1 MLSGTQAF
9 LGTSASMVTC
19 SELGCVQCALI
30 WKSVMVASPIRRMM
44 KVILRIALLTCL
56 DGLEPI
62 QSHRNVAC
70 NTALVSTI
78 LQRTAS
84 DFLCRPRTDA
94 NNLANIQHEYHAR
107 YGTHGSQFDH
117 LKHNNTRRFDATRA
131 GLVSIRGEQSERWM
145 RSCVMSD
152 GSFVRKLHFASRS
165 HRRVPSRWPVEKGQ
179 HARFHA
185 CRVRP

>member
-1 MLSGTQAF
+1 
-9 LGTSASMVTC
+9 
-19 SELGCVQCALI
+19 
-30 WKSVMVASPIRRMM
+30 MM

-78 LQRTAS
+78 LQRTAF
-84 DFLCRPRTDA
+84 DFLRRPRTDA

-145 RSCVMSD
+145 RSCDERWKLRSQVMFCIYISAARIF
-152 GSFVRKLHFASRS
+152 GIYISASFGISGAVGIS
-165 HRRVPSRWPVEKGQ
+165 
-179 HARFHA
+179 
-185 CRVRP
+185 

>member
-1 MLSGTQAF
+1 MSGTQAC
-9 LGTSASMVTC
+9 LGTSASIVTC

-30 WKSVMVASPIRRMM
+30 WKSVSCLANTTYDESDPEDR
-44 KVILRIALLTCL
+44 VIDLPAL

-70 NTALVSTI
+70 NTAVVSTI
-78 LQRTAS
+78 LQRTAF
-84 DFLCRPRTDA
+84 DFLRRPRTDA
-94 NNLANIQHEYHAR
+94 NTLANIQHEYHAR
-107 YGTHGSQFDH
+107 HGTHGSQFDH

-145 RSCVMSD
+145 RSCDEAMEAS
-152 GSFVRKLHFASRS
+152 FASYVLHLDLACAFR
-165 HRRVPSRWPVEKGQ
+165 HAGPWKRRQ
-179 HARFHA
+179 HARFHG

>member
-1 MLSGTQAF
+1 MECKRAWARLLARWPAA
-9 LGTSASMVTC
+9 SAVACNARS
-19 SELGCVQCALI
+19 SESQ
-30 WKSVMVASPIRRMM
+30 SVARPIRRVM
-44 KVILRIALLTCL
+44 KMVLQIALLTCL

-107 YGTHGSQFDH
+107 HGTHGSHFDH

-131 GLVSIRGEQSERWM
+131 GLVSIPGAQGERWIEIVSERWKL
-145 RSCVMSD
+145 RSQVTFCI
-152 GSFVRKLHFASRS
+152 
-165 HRRVPSRWPVEKGQ
+165 
-179 HARFHA
+179 
-185 CRVRP
+185 